1 MDLQILQY
9 NTHKSRHVLEPLLAS
24 EEASKVDII
33 AVQEPWHS
41 PFSNTSLCPRACPFY
56 LIYLDNSSRVSFYIN
71 KKFSTDSWTY
81 KFYSGD
87 LVVLELFLPSLH
99 QSIKIFNCYS
109 KSLELTLS
117 IPPSSPIH
125 LLVDVLLLPSLAPNT
140 VSTST
145 ILIGDFN
152 LHHPL

>member
-24 EEASKVDII
+24 KEASKVDII

-71 KKFSTDSWTY
+71 KKFSIDSWTY
-81 KFYSGD
+81 KFYLGD
-87 LVVLELFLPSLH
+87 LVVLKLFLPFL
-99 QSIKIFNCYS
+99 Y
-109 KSLELTLS
+109 
-117 IPPSSPIH
+117 
-125 LLVDVLLLPSLAPNT
+125 
-140 VSTST
+140 
-145 ILIGDFN
+145 
-152 LHHPL
+152 